1 MPKESEPVNVADH
14 LARTSKRQP
23 KRLAIISQNEK
34 GFSPKSFAQLE
45 KEVNGCSI
53 VLHEQGIRKGDRVL
67 LMVRPGYGLILLAF
81 ALFRLGSPPVVI
93 DPGMGLRNLLACIRR
108 ARPKAM
114 IGIPFAC
121 LISRVFR
128 GSFREIRLRIVFREK
143 TFLGKI
149 HASASASLKHCA
161 NSVPEDLA
169 AILFTSGSTGAPK
182 GVCYEHKTFSAQIDM
197 LKKNFG
203 ITEGETDLATL
214 PVFALFNP
222 ALGMTTVIPEM
233 DPRRPSRVDP
243 KKLTESIRRHE
254 VNSSFGSPV
263 IWVKVADYCERH
275 DITLPSLKRI
285 FLAGASVPPA
295 LVARL
300 KPLLPNAKILMP
312 YGATE
317 ALPIT
322 VCDSEEAISLRSST
336 EKGDGS
342 CLGKPLPGV
351 EIYILPICNS
361 PIPFL
366 SEVDPLP
373 KGMVGEITVGG
384 PMVTKLYHRMPGA
397 TFDAKVQHNDKT
409 LHRMGDLGY
418 FDEKGN
424 LRFLGRKAEL
434 VQTESGPLE
443 TERAE
448 PVANKLPK
456 VYRSALIG
464 LGSGQTKKPALV
476 VEPAPEHYPKS
487 PEEKKSFA
495 KEVLRTLHELDRL
508 RPIKRIF
515 FERNFPVDS
524 RHNAKIHRLAL
535 ARKWSKKTGV
545 K

>member
-1 MPKESEPVNVADH
+1 MPKESEPTNVADH
-14 LARTSKRQP
+14 LARASKRQP
-23 KRLAIISQNEK
+23 DRLAIISDSEK
-34 GFSPKSFAQLE
+34 DFAPRTFTKLE
-45 KEVNGCSI
+45 EEVNGCSEE
-53 VLHEQGIRKGDRVL
+53 LHERGIRKGDRVL

-81 ALFRLGSPPVVI
+81 ALFRLGAPPVVI

-108 ARPKAM
+108 TKPHAM

-121 LISRVFR
+121 FISRIFR
-128 GSFREIRLRIVFREK
+128 GSFRDIRLRIVFREK
-143 TFLGKI
+143 TFLDQI
-149 HASASASLKHCA
+149 SSNPPCQSRQSAKSA
-161 NSVPEDLA
+161 PEDLA
-169 AILFTSGSTGAPK
+169 AILFTSGSTGPPK
-182 GVCYEHKTFSAQIDM
+182 GVCYEHKTFGAQIDM

-203 ITEGETDLATL
+203 ILQGETDLATL
-214 PVFALFNP
+214 PVFALLNP
-222 ALGMTTVIPEM
+222 ALGMSTVIPEM

-243 KKLTESIRRHE
+243 QKLTNSIRKHE

-263 IWVKVADYCERH
+263 IWTKVADYCECN
-275 DITLPSLKRI
+275 DITLPSLKRV

-300 KPLLPNAKILMP
+300 KSLLPNAKILMP

-317 ALPIT
+317 ALPVT
-322 VCDSEEAISLRSST
+322 VCDAEEVIALRIST
-336 EKGDGS
+336 EKGNGS

-351 EIYILPICNS
+351 EVYIIPICNS
-361 PIPFL
+361 PIPSL
-366 SEVDPLP
+366 EEVDPLP
-373 KGMVGEITVGG
+373 DGKVGEITVGG

-397 TFDAKVQHNDKT
+397 TFDAKVQHKDKT

-418 FDEKGN
+418 FDEGGY

-434 VQTESGPLE
+434 VQTKDGPME

-448 PVANKLPK
+448 PVVNTLPK

-476 VEPAPEHYPKS
+476 IEPASGHFPQGQK
-487 PEEKKSFA
+487 EKESFS
-495 KEVLRTLHELDRL
+495 KEVLHTLHEQDRL
-508 RPIKRIF
+508 RSIETIF

-535 ARKWSKKTGV
+535 ARKWSKKTGI